1 MIHSASTS
9 TLQYFDPAKW
19 KTKLHKI
26 SDKLHRGTHS
36 WNVKASQSPTVL
48 AAATEKY
55 IRTKPTEISI
65 NSEDLTASQF
75 ANLTGIKTNRNSL
88 QSIYSSDYAYSDSD
102 DDSECGYYTTM
113 ASSSTSGNRRDSMH
127 IWDSHFW
134 HDGRKSL
141 PAAITTA
148 PLGKSNSLN
157 QVSTVASSKP
167 LTSQPLVRNRSEP
180 PKGTCFQKGR
190 FKIVFGQDDSNVEV
204 KQPAPCVEW
213 KRKRASSNPTA
224 TEL

>member
-26 SDKLHRGTHS
+26 SDKLHLGGHS
-36 WNVKASQSPTVL
+36 WNVKGSKSATTL

-55 IRTKPTEISI
+55 IRTKSTEIAI
-65 NSEDLTASQF
+65 HSEDLTASQF
-75 ANLTGIKTNRNSL
+75 ADLTGIKTKRNSL
-88 QSIYSSDYAYSDSD
+88 QSIYSDDSDSD
-102 DDSECGYYTTM
+102 DDSECDYYTTM
-113 ASSSTSGNRRDSMH
+113 ASSLTSGNNRHSSSMQ

-134 HDGRKSL
+134 QNGRKSL
-141 PAAITTA
+141 PAAITTV
-148 PLGKSNSLN
+148 PLNKSNSMN
-157 QVSTVASSKP
+157 QVALTTANNKL

-180 PKGTCFQKGR
+180 SRSTCVQKGR

-204 KQPAPCVEW
+204 KTPAPCVEW